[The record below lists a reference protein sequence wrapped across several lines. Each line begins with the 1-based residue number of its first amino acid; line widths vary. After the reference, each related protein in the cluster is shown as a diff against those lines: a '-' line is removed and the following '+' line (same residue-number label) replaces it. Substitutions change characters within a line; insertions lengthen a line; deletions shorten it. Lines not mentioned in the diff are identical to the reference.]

1 MSYSASTS
9 PDVKPSRKHLEIL
22 IVESNPADAR
32 LFEIAFREAGLTS
45 GLRFVEDGEDALRCV
60 RREGEYA
67 HTPLP
72 DVIILDLSLPK
83 VHGLT
88 VLKEIKSTPS
98 LTHIPIV
105 VSSGSDDPADIR
117 AVYALNGNCY
127 IRKPNELSQFLRFIE
142 TCYDFWSSV
151 VTLSPVPNLASEA
164 RLLAGSRASAV

>member
-1 MSYSASTS
+1 
-9 PDVKPSRKHLEIL
+9 
-22 IVESNPADAR
+22 
-32 LFEIAFREAGLTS
+32 
-45 GLRFVEDGEDALRCV
+45 
-60 RREGEYA
+60 
-67 HTPLP
+67 
-72 DVIILDLSLPK
+72 VIILDLSLPK

-164 RLLAGSRASAV
+164 RLLAESRASAV